1 MPVTS
6 NSVSES
12 LSKSPDSWALLE
24 SVQPLLGPEYVDM
37 RKNNQTQRTLNICS
51 FQRACLHHDKRINKD

>member
-1 MPVTS
+1 MKIFMPVTS

-24 SVQPLLGPEYVDM
+24 SVQPLLGPEYVCGYE
-37 RKNNQTQRTLNICS
+37 KE
-51 FQRACLHHDKRINKD
+51 